1 MGLNLNSTSSKVLAS
16 AALLAAA
23 AGVAGLG
30 TYGAFTSATD
40 ASAAVSAG
48 TVKLETVGGDANFT
62 ASGFVPGDSMQ
73 RAVTIKNAGDQDL
86 SAILLSTAPSS
97 PISARTTLTGSG
109 GLKVAVD
116 SCPTEWV
123 PVDRA
128 GLELKCTEGPT
139 SLTTNIAATATNV
152 ALTSATKVLPSLEVG
167 KPSYLRVTVSL
178 PSTVTDNTMQGKTDS
193 LRVSFIGATRA
204 GTLK

>member
-1 MGLNLNSTSSKVLAS
+1 MGLNLKSTSSKVLAS

-40 ASAAVSAG
+40 ASATVAAG
-48 TVKLETVGGDANFT
+48 TVKLETVGGDTNFT

-73 RAVTIKNAGDQDL
+73 RAVTIKNTGDQDL

-97 PISARTTLTGSG
+97 PIASRTALTGSA

-116 SCPTEWV
+116 SCPTEWLQ
-123 PVDRA
+123 VDRVGLACPA
-128 GLELKCTEGPT
+128 GAT
-139 SLTTNIAATATNV
+139 SLTSNVAATATNV
-152 ALTSATKVLPSLEVG
+152 ALTSVTKTLPSLEVG
-167 KPSYLRVTVSL
+167 HSSYLRVTLTL
-178 PSTVTDNTMQGKTDS
+178 PATVTDNTMQGKTDS